1 MPAIMPQEEA
11 RMEAV
16 LPILVTDVMQA
27 LEDQGKHPEE
37 DFTERLRVALR
48 KVVPRYPQIEDDVWN
63 SEKKEKIVRD
73 VCEAIQL

>member
-1 MPAIMPQEEA
+1 MPVIMPEEEA

-27 LEDQGKHPEE
+27 LESAGKHPEE

-48 KVVPRYPQIEDDVWN
+48 SVVPRYPNIEEDVWDP
-63 SEKKEKIVRD
+63 EKKKAIVED
-73 VCEAIQL
+73 ACTVIQL

>member
-48 KVVPRYPQIEDDVWN
+48 IVVPKYPQIEDDVWN
-63 SEKKEKIVRD
+63 PEKKEKIVRD
-73 VCEAIQL
+73 VCKVIQL

>member
-11 RMEAV
+11 RMESV
-16 LPILVTDVMQA
+16 LPILVTDVMQK

-48 KVVPRYPQIEDDVWN
+48 LVVPHYPQIEDDVWN
-63 SEKKEKIVRD
+63 PEKKEKIVMD
-73 VCEAIQL
+73 VCQIIQL

>member
-1 MPAIMPQEEA
+1 
-11 RMEAV
+11 MEAV

-48 KVVPRYPQIEDDVWN
+48 RVVPQYPQIEDDVWN

-73 VCEAIQL
+73 VCELIQL

>member
-1 MPAIMPQEEA
+1 MPTIMPEEEA

-27 LEDQGKHPEE
+27 LEDRGKHPEE

-48 KVVPRYPQIEDDVWN
+48 LVVPRYPEIEDAVWDP
-63 SEKKEKIVRD
+63 EKKKLIVEETCK
-73 VCEAIQL
+73 VIQL